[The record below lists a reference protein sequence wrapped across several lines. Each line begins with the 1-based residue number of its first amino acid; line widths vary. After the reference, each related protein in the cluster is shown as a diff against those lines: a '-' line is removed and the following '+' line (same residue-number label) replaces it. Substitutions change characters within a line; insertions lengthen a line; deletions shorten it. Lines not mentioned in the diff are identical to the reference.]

1 MQEIKETNSY
11 RLALKDK
18 ILDAAM
24 NAFMKYG
31 IRAVKMDDIAQ
42 QLTISKRTLYEIYE
56 DKEEVLYRSI
66 IKYDRLRLE
75 RLTKYAEEG
84 HHVID
89 VILEAYRIKMNEVR
103 MVNPAFYEDILKY
116 PKVETYIK
124 ESSIKSRDKFLAFM
138 QLGVEQGL
146 LRKEVDY
153 DMVPHMF
160 DAIGK
165 YIMDNHLLQRYTV
178 EQLFTNFFLVSLRGL
193 CTKQGVKVLDE
204 AASKIQ

>member
-24 NAFMKYG
+24 NAFMKCG

-56 DKEEVLYRSI
+56 
-66 IKYDRLRLE
+66 
-75 RLTKYAEEG
+75 EEG

-103 MVNPAFYEDILKY
+103 TVNPSFYEDIMKY
-116 PKVETYIK
+116 PKVEKYIK
-124 ESSIKSRDKFLAFM
+124 EAKKQSRGKFLDFM
-138 QLGVEQGL
+138 QLGVNQGL
-146 LRKEVDY
+146 LRKEIDY
-153 DMVPHMF
+153 NMVPHMF

-165 YIMDNHLLQRYTV
+165 HIMDNHLLQRYTV
-178 EQLFTNFFLVSLRGL
+178 EQLFVNFFLVSLRGL
-193 CTKQGVKVLDE
+193 CTPQGVKVLDE
-204 AASKIQ
+204 AVTKIQ

>member
-24 NAFMKYG
+24 NAFMKRS

-56 DKEEVLYRSI
+56 DKEELLYRSI
-66 IKYDRLRLE
+66 IKYDKLRLE
-75 RLTKYAEEG
+75 RLTQYAEEG

-103 MVNPAFYEDILKY
+103 TVNPSFYEDIMKY
-116 PKVETYIK
+116 PKVEKYIK
-124 ESSIKSRDKFLAFM
+124 EAKKQSRGKFLDFM
-138 QLGVEQGL
+138 QLGVNQGL
-146 LRKEVDY
+146 LRKEIDY
-153 DMVPHMF
+153 NMVPHMF

-165 YIMDNHLLQRYTV
+165 HIMDNHLLQRYTV
-178 EQLFTNFFLVSLRGL
+178 EQLFVNFFLVSLRGL
-193 CTKQGVKVLDE
+193 CTPQGVKVLDE
-204 AASKIQ
+204 AVTKIQ

>member
-24 NAFMKYG
+24 NAFMKNG

-66 IKYDRLRLE
+66 IKYDQLRLE
-75 RLTKYAEEG
+75 R

-103 MVNPAFYEDILKY
+103 VVNPAFYEDILRY
-116 PKVETYIK
+116 PKVATYIK
-124 ESSIKSRDKFLAFM
+124 EAKIQSRDKFLAFM
-138 QLGVEQGL
+138 QLGVDQGL
-146 LRKEVDY
+146 LRQEVDY
-153 DMVPHMF
+153 KMVPHMF

-165 YIMDNHLLQRYTV
+165 HIMDNHLLQRYTV

-193 CTKQGVKVLDE
+193 CTERGVKVLDE
-204 AASKIQ
+204 AVAKIQ

>member
-124 ESSIKSRDKFLAFM
+124 EFSIKSKDKFLAFM

-146 LRKEVDY
+146 LRKEVD
-153 DMVPHMF
+153 
-160 DAIGK
+160 
-165 YIMDNHLLQRYTV
+165 
-178 EQLFTNFFLVSLRGL
+178 
-193 CTKQGVKVLDE
+193 
-204 AASKIQ
+204 